1 MSFYE
6 TTQLVGFLFVEGA
19 GLFCW
24 GGIKVDARLYGEI
37 LRDVSGYMVNG
48 LLSFIIDPLVAR
60 STTGVDGKWLEFVVH

>member
-1 MSFYE
+1 MPAFF
-6 TTQLVGFLFVEGA
+6 VGGA
-19 GLFCW
+19 SKLMLGYM
-24 GGIKVDARLYGEI
+24 GKI